1 MKSNDRGADFWK
13 NIVRDSSAL
22 SPIDRISEILF
33 GLIMVLTFTGAIS
46 ASSEGRDEVHKL
58 LWAALGCNV
67 AWGIVDG
74 IMYLMNV
81 LLERGHVRKMLL
93 TLKSSNDEEADQI
106 LRDELPPAVGRILN
120 AEELRRMRNELKV
133 IPLPSRTGLLS
144 AGDFLAA
151 IQIFF
156 IVFVSTLPVALPFIF
171 MEDMLLALR
180 ISNGITLV
188 LLFIGGF
195 RLAHYGGFRP
205 WLTGLI
211 YTLIGVI
218 LVSITMSL
226 GG

>member
-1 MKSNDRGADFWK
+1 MINKDRSAVFWK

-22 SPIDRISEILF
+22 SPIDRISEVLF

-46 ASSEGRDEVHKL
+46 ASADGRDEVGKL

-81 LLERGHVRKMLL
+81 LVERGHARKMLL
-93 TLKSSNDEEADQI
+93 KLKHSKDESADQI
-106 LRDELPPAVGRILN
+106 IREEFPPVVGHLLN
-120 AEELRRMRNELKV
+120 AEEISRIRIELKD
-133 IPLPSRTGLLS
+133 IPLPPRNGLLS
-144 AGDFLAA
+144 TGDFVAA

-156 IVFVSTLPVALPFIF
+156 IVFVSTLPVALPFVF
-171 MEDMLLALR
+171 MKDMLLALR
-180 ISNGITLV
+180 VSNGITLV